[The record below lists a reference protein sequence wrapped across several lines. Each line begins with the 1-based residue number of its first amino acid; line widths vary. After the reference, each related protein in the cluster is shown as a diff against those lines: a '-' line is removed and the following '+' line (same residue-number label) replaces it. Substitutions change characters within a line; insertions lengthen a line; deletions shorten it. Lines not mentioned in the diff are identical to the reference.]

1 MGDRSFDE
9 EGGVWIVTGWVL
21 CLLVYALVVLMD
33 VAGFTAV
40 LPLVVLP
47 PVVIG
52 LIGANSLLGG
62 GRHYGRRATTAV
74 TGDPAPSG
82 PNGSRSAGPNGARSG
97 TVLSAEQPPP
107 PEEPPGPS

>member
-1 MGDRSFDE
+1 MGGRSFDD

-21 CLLVYALVVLMD
+21 CLMVYGLVVLMY
-33 VAGFTAV
+33 VAGFTPV

-62 GRHYGRRATTAV
+62 GRHGRPQR
-74 TGDPAPSG
+74 
-82 PNGSRSAGPNGARSG
+82 RHR
-97 TVLSAEQPPP
+97 
-107 PEEPPGPS
+107 